1 MKEKWVENDFEV
13 KVEQISN
20 CQSRGGGAHI
30 ISLSSDFKL
39 ASTVQIQW
47 SGVQSKYSEIQFKC
61 RETKYLQ
68 FSTTKSNSYSTQQEQ
83 AMRAWAKYWCL
94 IHNSSNSS
102 ILCNACMQYMV
113 DRIPNLLKYHIF
125 SEAIASLAPILWS
138 VTTPQL
144 VNNPG

>member
-47 SGVQSKYSEIQFKC
+47 SGVQSKYSEVVYSQN
-61 RETKYLQ
+61 TVKY
-68 FSTTKSNSYSTQQEQ
+68 
-83 AMRAWAKYWCL
+83 
-94 IHNSSNSS
+94 SSNAVKRSTYS
-102 ILCNACMQYMV
+102 LVRQSQILIVLSKSKQWKHGKNIGV
-113 DRIPNLLKYHIF
+113 
-125 SEAIASLAPILWS
+125 
-138 VTTPQL
+138 
-144 VNNPG
+144 